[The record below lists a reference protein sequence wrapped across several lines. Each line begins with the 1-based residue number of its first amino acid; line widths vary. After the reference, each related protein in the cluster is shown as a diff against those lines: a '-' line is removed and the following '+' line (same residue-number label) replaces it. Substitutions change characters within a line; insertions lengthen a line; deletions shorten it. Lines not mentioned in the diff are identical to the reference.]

1 MEDILMTT
9 VAPTPAARL
18 ALMREQFDR
27 LFAAIG
33 DRMDRMTV
41 AEESGG
47 AAAKGVRDEERAVC
61 DTITRVARMVEQ
73 SDREPDAVAATTLGA
88 CIAIIQ
94 GELPVRLRALS
105 RLLSS
110 SDPHAAHAAREWAA
124 DLEALSEGE
133 TATP

>member
-61 DTITRVARMVEQ
+61 DTLTRVARMVEQ
-73 SDREPDAVAATTLGA
+73 SDREPDAVAETTLGA

-124 DLEALSEGE
+124 DLDALAESE
-133 TATP
+133 TA

>member
-33 DRMDRMTV
+33 DRMDRMIATSD
-41 AEESGG
+41 AS
-47 AAAKGVRDEERAVC
+47 RDEERAVC
-61 DTITRVARMVEQ
+61 DTLTRVARMVEQ

-110 SDPHAAHAAREWAA
+110 SDPHAAHVAREWAD
-124 DLEALSEGE
+124 DLDALAEGE
-133 TATP
+133 TITP

>member
-61 DTITRVARMVEQ
+61 DTLTRVARMVEQ

-94 GELPVRLRALS
+94 GELPGHLRALA
-105 RLLSS
+105 RATA
-110 SDPHAAHAAREWAA
+110 DPHAARDANAWAA
-124 DLEALSEGE
+124 ELESLAEGGIV
-133 TATP
+133 

>member
-27 LFAAIG
+27 MFAAIG

-61 DTITRVARMVEQ
+61 DTLTRVARMVEQ

-110 SDPHAAHAAREWAA
+110 SDPHAAHVAREWAD
-124 DLEALSEGE
+124 DLDALAEGE
-133 TATP
+133 TITP

>member
-61 DTITRVARMVEQ
+61 DTLTRVARMVEQ

-94 GELPVRLRALS
+94 GELPVRLRAL
-105 RLLSS
+105 
-110 SDPHAAHAAREWAA
+110 AATIRDQHTAADAREWAA